1 MCRSRIP
8 KKAHG
13 HLMLPW
19 AFPDKVMP
27 DIDFTDEAVVEC
39 DAQVAK
45 KFF

>member
-1 MCRSRIP
+1 MRRSRIP

-13 HLMLPW
+13 HFMLPQ
-19 AFPDKVMP
+19 AFPDKVMS

-39 DAQVAK
+39 DVQVTK

>member
-1 MCRSRIP
+1 MQVKSSE
-8 KKAHG
+8 KSTWTFE
-13 HLMLPW
+13 LPW

-45 KFF
+45 KIF